1 MTTNGHQSSRTV
13 RLGLIGAGIEESLSP
28 ALHEREA
35 EALGLRCSYELFDL
49 DALSQPPEA
58 IGALLAD
65 TRDRGLAGVNVTHPC
80 KQLVVRHLD
89 ALSSEA
95 EALGAVNTVVFD
107 DGRMTGHNTDWP
119 GFAEGF
125 RRGLPGADLGQVV
138 LLGAGGAGA
147 AVAHATL
154 GLGAGRLIVV
164 DEEAGR
170 AEELVAAL
178 GPRAAAAEVGD
189 LPTVLARADGLIH
202 ATPTGMADHPGTAL
216 DPDLLR
222 PGVWVADIVYR
233 PLATQ
238 LLEAARERGCRTLDG
253 GRMAVF
259 QAVHAFELFTGLEPH
274 VDRMLAHFNELTAQ
288 EGATW
293 TRA

>member
-1 MTTNGHQSSRTV
+1 MSANGRQSSRTV
-13 RLGLIGAGIEESLSP
+13 RVGLIGAGIEESLSP
-28 ALHEREA
+28 ALHEREG
-35 EALGLRCSYELFDL
+35 EALGLRYSYELFDL
-49 DALSQPPEA
+49 DALGRPPEA
-58 IGALLAD
+58 IGELLAD
-65 TRDRGLAGVNVTHPC
+65 AGDRGLAGVNVTHPC
-80 KQLVVRHLD
+80 KQLAVTHLD
-89 ALSSEA
+89 GLSSEA

-107 DGRMTGHNTDWP
+107 HGRMTGHNTDWP

-125 RRGLPGADLGQVV
+125 RRGLPGADLGEVV
-138 LLGAGGAGA
+138 LIGAGGGGA

-154 GLGAGRLIVV
+154 ALGAGRLIVV
-164 DEEAGR
+164 DEETGR

-178 GPRAAAAEVGD
+178 GPRAGAADVGD
-189 LPTVLARADGLIH
+189 LPAVLARADGLIH

-216 DPDLLR
+216 DPDLLH
-222 PGVWVADIVYR
+222 PGLWVADIVYR

-259 QAVHAFELFTGLEPH
+259 QAVHAFELFTGLEPRA
-274 VDRMLAHFNELTAQ
+274 DRMLGHFDELTAR
-288 EGATW
+288 EAAW